1 MVNSFCE
8 DLASCFTRAHQL
20 LTAIWEQA
28 ELHKNDSDKTAN
40 RLFTWLCVY
49 LRGGFV
55 PPATMA
61 QLLGEKCAELRQISA
76 GEMKRD
82 LTPDEINN
90 WVIQSVS
97 SCEGMLKRA
106 EEFLVNLDLKNPT
119 WPSRL
124 L

>member
-1 MVNSFCE
+1 
-8 DLASCFTRAHQL
+8 
-20 LTAIWEQA
+20 
-28 ELHKNDSDKTAN
+28 
-40 RLFTWLCVY
+40 
-49 LRGGFV
+49 
-55 PPATMA
+55 MA
-61 QLLGEKCAELRQISA
+61 QLLGEKCAELCQISA

-97 SCEGMLKRA
+97 CCEGMLKRA
-106 EEFLVNLDLKNPT
+106 EEFLFNLDLNNPA